1 MSTLESRRA
10 FAAPP
15 GAGTASRLAPR
26 AVLGGAVVAALLA
39 AVYFRTAA
47 TLWHT
52 WTHND
57 DYSHGPLVPLVSL
70 AALWLGRHRLAAL
83 PLGPDARGLALLALA
98 CLLQV
103 LGIRA
108 DVFALQGWSLLV
120 MLTGLSLTFQGTAR
134 TRALAF
140 PIGYLAFMLTF
151 PPFVMNTLSYGLKE
165 ITMRL
170 STAASEA
177 LGAQF
182 QRSGMT
188 LYLAGGDLRME
199 NPCSGLRSLLA
210 MLATAAAFAWFQPG
224 AGWRRLLLFL
234 SGIPIAVAGNALRIT
249 ALILVAHYAGVKQAT
264 GRFHDWSG
272 YFVYAAALGALFAAR
287 ALLTPRTARAGTEA
301 A

>member
-1 MSTLESRRA
+1 
-10 FAAPP
+10 
-15 GAGTASRLAPR
+15 
-26 AVLGGAVVAALLA
+26 
-39 AVYFRTAA
+39 
-47 TLWHT
+47 
-52 WTHND
+52 
-57 DYSHGPLVPLVSL
+57 
-70 AALWLGRHRLAAL
+70 
-83 PLGPDARGLALLALA
+83 
-98 CLLQV
+98 
-103 LGIRA
+103 
-108 DVFALQGWSLLV
+108 
-120 MLTGLSLTFQGTAR
+120 
-134 TRALAF
+134 
-140 PIGYLAFMLTF
+140 
-151 PPFVMNTLSYGLKE
+151 FVMNTLSYGLKE

-264 GRFHDWSG
+264 RRSALSPVRRAAGAPPWGCAWSTTRTAASGR
-272 YFVYAAALGALFAAR
+272 
-287 ALLTPRTARAGTEA
+287 TPRGCAINRRATFSIRRNGCGWTTGAWEA
-301 A
+301 SR